1 MIKNYLLLLALTFF
15 SFVNA
20 QTITIPD
27 TNFKAKLLEADVTNK
42 IAQNL
47 NGEYI
52 KIDLNGD
59 GEIQESEALQITGLI
74 ITKSS
79 ISTLEGIKKF
89 KNLSYLDCSENQLTE
104 LDVSDMISLQNLFL
118 SYNQVVNLN
127 LKGLVYLE
135 RLSCGNNLLDKLNI
149 EGLNNITHLGYN
161 DNKLTNVDISSLTKL
176 SDLSCGGNPL
186 VKLDLKGLT
195 NLYSLFCGN
204 NGLTTLDLNGLT
216 RLAMLGCENNYLTNL
231 DLKGS
236 VNLTWLECTN
246 NKLKTLDLSGLN
258 KIEML
263 ACGSNEF
270 TTLNIE
276 NLGKIGYFTINNSP
290 FLETIFMKNGT
301 PRYTSFSYHPSPNL
315 KYICTDDYKVSS
327 LNQSLIKNGNVNCV
341 VSSYCSFIPG
351 GPLYSIQGKI
361 ALDKNN
367 NGCDASDINVS
378 NMKFSITDGVT
389 KGNFITNES
398 GNYSISV
405 PQGSHTITPLL
416 ENPSYFNVYPAS
428 IQTNPTFTGQ
438 VLQNF
443 CLSPNKVRKDL
454 EIVLL
459 AIEAARPG
467 FDASYKII
475 YKNKGNATQSGSVSL
490 TYNDAVLDMV
500 SSSSALSS
508 QSVNNVSWS
517 FIDLKPFE
525 TREIKIVFNVN
536 SPMETPAVNND
547 DILSY
552 TATISSTDTD
562 ETPSDNIFTL
572 NQKVVGSY
580 DPNDKTCLE
589 GDVITSSLIGEYVH
603 YMIRFE
609 NTGTYPAQNV
619 VVTDIIDLT
628 KFDISTLIPT
638 NASHSYITKISD
650 KNKVE
655 FIFENIQL
663 PFDNANNDGYIAFK
677 IKTLPTLSVGDSFQ
691 NEANIFFDYNF
702 PILTNKAISTFKTLG
717 IQDFEFSNYL
727 SVYPVPAK
735 EILNVSAKGNI
746 EIKSMAVYNLLG
758 QLVIAVPNAKNT
770 KTIDVSPL
778 KTGTYFLSIK
788 SDKGTSNTKFI
799 KE

>member
-1 MIKNYLLLLALTFF
+1 MIKNYLLLLALIFF

-27 TNFKAKLLEADVTNK
+27 ANFKAKLLEADVTNK
-42 IAQNL
+42 IAQNIK
-47 NGEYI
+47 GEYI

-59 GEIQESEALQITGLI
+59 GEIQESEALQIAGLI

-89 KNLSYLDCSENQLTE
+89 KNLSSLDCSENQLTE
-104 LDVSDMISLQNLFL
+104 LDVSDMISLQVLYL
-118 SYNQVVNLN
+118 SDNQLVGLN
-127 LKGLVYLE
+127 LKGLVYLD
-135 RLSCGNNLLDKLNI
+135 RLSCSSNQLEKLNI
-149 EGLNNITHLGYN
+149 EGLYN
-161 DNKLTNVDISSLTKL
+161 LTYLAYSSNRLTNVDISSLKKL
-176 SDLSCGGNPL
+176 SSLSCGGNPL

-195 NLYSLFCGN
+195 NLYSLSCESS
-204 NGLTTLDLNGLT
+204 GLTALDLNGLT
-216 RLAMLGCENNYLTNL
+216 RLTTLQCDNNNLTSL

-236 VNLTWLECTN
+236 VNLFHLECSN
-246 NKLKTLDLSGLN
+246 NKLKKLDLSGLN
-258 KIEML
+258 KIEIL
-263 ACGSNEF
+263 TCGGNEF

-276 NLGKIGYFTINNSP
+276 NLSKLGYFTINNSP

-301 PRYTSFSYHPSPNL
+301 QKYASFSYHPSPNL
-315 KYICTDDYKVSS
+315 KYICTDDYKVS
-327 LNQSLIKNGNVNCV
+327 LYIQSLIKNGNINCV
-341 VSSYCSFIPG
+341 VNSYCSFIPG

-361 ALDKNN
+361 GLDKNN
-367 NGCDASDINVS
+367 NGCDAFDINVS

-398 GNYSISV
+398 GNYFISV

-416 ENPSYFNVYPAS
+416 ENPSYFNVYPSS

-443 CLSPNKVRKDL
+443 CLSPNNAHKDL

-459 AIEAARPG
+459 PIDAARPG

-475 YKNKGNATQSGSVSL
+475 YKNKGNVTQSGSVGL
-490 TYNDAVLDMV
+490 TYNDAILDIV
-500 SSSSALSS
+500 SSSSVSSS
-508 QSVNNVSWS
+508 QAINNAFWS
-517 FIDLKPFE
+517 FVDLKPFE
-525 TREIKIVFNVN
+525 TREIAITLNIN

-552 TATISSTDTD
+552 TATISSSDAD
-562 ETPSDNIFTL
+562 ETPNDNAFTL

-702 PILTNKAISTFKTLG
+702 PILTNKAISTFRTLG
-717 IQDFEFSNYL
+717 TQDFEFSNYL
-727 SVYPVPAK
+727 SVFPVPAK

-746 EIKSMAVYNLLG
+746 EIKSMAIYNLFG
-758 QLVIAVPNAKNT
+758 QLVIAVPNAQNA

-778 KTGTYFLSIK
+778 KTGTYFLTIK